1 MAISVKSILI
11 TPNNVTVGAPI
22 TITVRAEDVTWN
34 TIKNDFTSW
43 NEVKTK
49 LTNWKAVQNYH

>member
-1 MAISVKSILI
+1 MAISVKSVLI
-11 TPNNVTVGAPI
+11 TPSNVTVGQQI

-34 TIKNDFTSW
+34 TIKTDFSTWND
-43 NEVKTK
+43 VKTT